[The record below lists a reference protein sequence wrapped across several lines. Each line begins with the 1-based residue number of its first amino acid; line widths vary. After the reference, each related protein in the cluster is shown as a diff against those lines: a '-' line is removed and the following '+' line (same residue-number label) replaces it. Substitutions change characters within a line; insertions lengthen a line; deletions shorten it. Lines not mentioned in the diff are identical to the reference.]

1 MKRTAT
7 ILGIGLLVLLMA
19 GSALATNPSSLKDT
33 TWTGLLTF
41 IVSIDGKL
49 VTSTDN
55 ATLVFTGEDGD
66 YLVGTINFEDTP
78 SVSDVTFTCIK
89 EGRALLMTA
98 PDYLMS
104 GFIFPGHPIKKGARP
119 PLHMAIQGRSVAN
132 GTMFE
137 GTLIRK

>member
-7 ILGIGLLVLLMA
+7 ILGIGLLVLVATASAFAA
-19 GSALATNPSSLKDT
+19 GRSALLNSE
-33 TWTGLLTF
+33 WTGVLT
-41 IVSIDGKL
+41 IVAHADNGN
-49 VTSTDN
+49 VTITTED
-55 ATLVFTGEDGD
+55 ATLIFTGENGD
-66 YLVGTINFEDTP
+66 YLAGTIKGLP
-78 SVSDVTFTCIK
+78 SVLEFTCIK

-132 GTMFE
+132 GAMFE
-137 GTLIRK
+137 GTLIKK